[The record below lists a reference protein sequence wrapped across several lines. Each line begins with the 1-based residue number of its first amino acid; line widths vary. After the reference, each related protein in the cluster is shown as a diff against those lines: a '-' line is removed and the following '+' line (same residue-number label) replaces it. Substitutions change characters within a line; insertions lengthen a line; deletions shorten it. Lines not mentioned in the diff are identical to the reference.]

1 MSILSES
8 WVQDVATRMA
18 GLNPVSA
25 EVVQELLPIV
35 ELQIRRIVQQAH
47 KYQRRAKTS
56 QMKGNFFVDCS
67 IFGIRQ

>member
-1 MSILSES
+1 MSLLSES
-8 WVQDVATRMA
+8 WLQEVATRYA

-47 KYQRRAKTS
+47 KFQRHAKS
-56 QMKGNFFVDCS
+56 SRLKGKFFFSC
-67 IFGIRQ
+67 

>member
-1 MSILSES
+1 MSVLSES
-8 WVQDVATRMA
+8 WLQDVAVRSA

-47 KYQRRAKTS
+47 KFQRRSKSS
-56 QMKGNFFVDCS
+56 QLKGK
-67 IFGIRQ
+67 